1 MNSVLF
7 IKSTNLGDEFAL
19 RDGNSLF
26 CKDDNDALDKLAQSE
41 MNTAGIDFRDGNK
54 MTTNTAGS
62 NNNSSEF
69 GSMSGMLS
77 LSIIANCIT

>member
-1 MNSVLF
+1 MMDIIKFISKCF
-7 IKSTNLGDEFAL
+7 IKSQSYLGDEFAL

-41 MNTAGIDFRDGNK
+41 VNTAGIDFRDGNK
-54 MTTNTAGS
+54 VTTNTAGS

-77 LSIIANCIT
+77 YQ